1 MFNVDN
7 ITSNDFV
14 AKLLAND
21 LFKVSQELKE
31 LSSYKIQFEI
41 VNQERL
47 HYKRAL
53 EEMVVRYD
61 SVTHSRRWMIPTK
74 IINFFRRRK

>member
-1 MFNVDN
+1 M
-7 ITSNDFV
+7 

-41 VNQERL
+41 ASQERL
-47 HYKRAL
+47 HYKQAL
-53 EEMVVRYD
+53 EEMVVRYNL
-61 SVTHSRRWMIPTK
+61 VTHSRRWTIPTK

>member
-1 MFNVDN
+1 M
-7 ITSNDFV
+7 
-14 AKLLAND
+14 AKLLAKD
-21 LFKVSQELKE
+21 LFKVSQELKK

-41 VNQERL
+41 ANQERL
-47 HYKRAL
+47 YYKQAL
-53 EEMVVRYD
+53 EEMAVRYN